1 MDRCVEVGGK
11 CGTGVNT
18 RERTFVRTCSM
29 AGGKGSIILT
39 REEGVCVRVWFVW
52 FWLTSGGC
60 NRMTIT

>member
-1 MDRCVEVGGK
+1 MDWCVEVGGK

-39 REEGVCVRVWFVW
+39 REEGVCVCVCGSFG
-52 FWLTSGGC
+52 FG
-60 NRMTIT
+60 